1 MFSSHLQKVDSV
13 PRDYFFLGGGLFLIV
28 ALLLAFAAL
37 AEGEMKKA
45 QLRDSLDASQRS
57 AVAYCVETLR
67 GVALNNCVHQAK
79 ADNYGIDTSMV
90 VGNSAGFSRAVGGA
104 KPNFMPAGF
113 SLHQ

>member
-1 MFSSHLQKVDSV
+1 MFSNHLPKIDSV
-13 PRDYFFLGGGLFLIV
+13 PRDYFFVGGGLFLIV
-28 ALLLAFAAL
+28 ALLLVFATV
-37 AEGEMKKA
+37 AEGAMEKA
-45 QLRDSLDASQRS
+45 QRRDSLQASQRS

-90 VGNSAGFSRAVGGA
+90 VGNSAGFSRAVGGS
-104 KPNFMPAGF
+104 KPGFMPAGF